1 MFAITQH
8 SFGGP
13 EVLVG
18 TEIERPR
25 PGRGEVLVR
34 VRAAGVNPVDAA
46 VRAGYFPP
54 FPEPPSVLGWDVAG
68 TVEELGEG
76 VTRFDVGDEVFGLAR
91 FPAEA
96 GAYAEYMTAPDK
108 DLAPKPRALSMAE
121 AGGLPLAGLTA
132 WQALVDIAG
141 VQSGQRVLIH
151 AAAGGVGHLAVQI
164 AKVRGAHVIATAREA
179 NHPFLKDLGA
189 DELIDYTVAD
199 FAATA
204 GPVDVVFDLVGG
216 EYAPRSLRV
225 LRPGGL
231 LVTAIG
237 HNPGLTADEA
247 ERHGMRFET
256 VSVKPSGAGLVSLGV
271 LAEAGRLRVHVG
283 RELPLAEAA
292 KAHTLAETES
302 ARGKTVLIP

>member
-18 TEIERPR
+18 MEAERPR

-46 VRAGYFPP
+46 IRAGHFPL

-68 TVEELGEG
+68 VVEAVGEG
-76 VTRFDVGDEVFGLAR
+76 VTRLAVGDEVFGLLD
-91 FPAEA
+91 FSQEA
-96 GAYAEYMTAPDK
+96 GAYAEYAVAPAE
-108 DLAPKPRALSMAE
+108 DLAPKPQALSMAE
-121 AGGLPLAGLTA
+121 AGGLPMAALTA
-132 WQALVDIAG
+132 WQSLVGIAG

-179 NHPFLKDLGA
+179 NHAFLKELGA
-189 DELIDYTVAD
+189 DELIDYTVTD
-199 FAATA
+199 FAAEA
-204 GPVDVVFDLVGG
+204 APVDVVFDLVGG
-216 EYAPRSLRV
+216 EYAPRSLSV

-247 ERHGMRFET
+247 EAQGMRFAS
-256 VSVKPSGAGLVSLGV
+256 VFVKPSGADLVSLGV
-271 LAEAGRLRVHVG
+271 LAEEGKLRVHVE

-292 KAHTLAETES
+292 EAHTLAATRS
-302 ARGKTVLIP
+302 SKGKTVLIP